1 MDLGSSLIRTIPGGQ
16 KRKSFP
22 FTLAKSEKYIRKAVH
37 KSHTHY
43 PDTMQDIKPFDPRIP
58 QEEVSRLFRKLRDT
72 RLPEFPIVPD
82 AKDDYGSS
90 APLTISGSSI
100 TKRAKVRH
108 LNGLVS

>member
-1 MDLGSSLIRTIPGGQ
+1 MSN
-16 KRKSFP
+16 
-22 FTLAKSEKYIRKAVH
+22 
-37 KSHTHY
+37 
-43 PDTMQDIKPFDPRIP
+43 IKPFDPRIP

-90 APLTISGSSI
+90 APLTTSI
-100 TKRAKVRH
+100 FSLAKRAQVLH

>member
-1 MDLGSSLIRTIPGGQ
+1 MP
-16 KRKSFP
+16 
-22 FTLAKSEKYIRKAVH
+22 
-37 KSHTHY
+37 
-43 PDTMQDIKPFDPRIP
+43 DIKPFNPRIP

-90 APLTISGSSI
+90 APLTISRYFL
-100 TKRAKVRH
+100 TKRAQVRH